1 MTPLGL
7 RPRAGLSRSKTR
19 DDREASLRAGARRWL
34 GALSVGILA
43 VYGLFFLLFWNRS
56 GPKDGD
62 QFLVFHTLQYWNSS
76 MFGVAKQWTPLM
88 CSGLS
93 MAGEPQVPFMS
104 LSMALSYVL
113 GPLDGV
119 KSALVIYL
127 TIGWIGAFLYA
138 GLWLK
143 TKQQRVLAASLF
155 VGNGFFF
162 CRLAFGHFDLIPFLI
177 LPLVLWALHGVTDSQ
192 KRAFSL
198 GTLRLILLPL
208 LMGALLALAID
219 GSPVAIVHLVLWLAL
234 YAVILA
240 LTVRSATPVV
250 LLSLAIAC
258 ASLLDAGYLWPML
271 ESQSEFPRLS
281 PDRFTSALSL
291 LWFAVLPARGKVLPA
306 NGNGHELSVFIGPI
320 LGYCLWRYRH
330 WLWASLPV
338 SMRRP
343 LLVVSL
349 VSIVLGMGSLK
360 VLHIPS
366 WLSPF
371 DLLRP
376 LPGFR
381 SIGVTGRY
389 WGFLALPLS
398 LLSAK
403 ALYRFASEF
412 GDTWRVHVWLG
423 FVLILQAGFQAET
436 LTTLWLHSPPYRFV
450 PAGTRFQYGPESI
463 EYVALPENQFQGQLM
478 TPTRGVSNC
487 YDMDDF
493 NRTDGAPGTSLVTH
507 VTEDQTALHRA
518 PRVEAGFATWS
529 RIRLTM
535 DCALSDES
543 GSCAIPFPDR
553 TEVTLS
559 QAYHAG
565 WHAAGCETRPSP
577 QGHLIVSCP
586 ASRMREGPI
595 DLHFDDPI
603 SDAGA
608 RVSTASWRIWLC
620 MAGSLMLLWLLVGIR
635 ALHGL
640 KVGAKMN
647 VSSANEPVPEPPP
660 SQGPQMPLPPNR
672 ALLANIH
679 LDS

>member
-1 MTPLGL
+1 MNPLGL
-7 RPRAGLSRSKTR
+7 RPSDGRSRSKTR
-19 DDREASLRAGARRWL
+19 DDREASLPAGARRWL
-34 GALSVGILA
+34 SGLSLGILA
-43 VYGLFFLLFWNRS
+43 VYGLFFLLSWNRS

-76 MFGVAKQWTPLM
+76 MFGIAKQWTPLL

-113 GPLDGV
+113 GPLNGV

-127 TIGWIGAFLYA
+127 MLGWIGAFLYA
-138 GLWLK
+138 GLQLTIKW
-143 TKQQRVLAASLF
+143 QRFLAASLF

-162 CRLAFGHFDLIPFLI
+162 CRLAFGHFDLIPFFI
-177 LPLVLWALHGVTDSQ
+177 SPLVLWALHRGTDGQ
-192 KRAFSL
+192 AGAPSL
-198 GTLRLILLPL
+198 STTLQRILTTL

-219 GSPVAIVHLVLWLAL
+219 GSPVAIIHLVLWLAL
-234 YAVILA
+234 YALILA
-240 LTVRSATPVV
+240 LTIRCAMPVI
-250 LLSLAIAC
+250 LLGLAITC
-258 ASLLDAGYLWPML
+258 AALLDAGYLWPML
-271 ESQSEFPRLS
+271 ESQSAFPRLT

-291 LWFAVLPARGKVLPA
+291 LWFALLPMRGKVLPA

-330 WLWASLPV
+330 RLSVSLPA
-338 SMRRP
+338 SMGRP

-398 LLSAK
+398 LLSAM
-403 ALYRFASEF
+403 ALCRFASEF
-412 GDTWRVHVWLG
+412 GDTWRIHVWLG
-423 FVLILQAGFQAET
+423 LVLILQVGFQAET
-436 LTTLWLHSPPYRFV
+436 LTQLWSHSAPYRFV
-450 PAGTRFQYGPESI
+450 SASTHFQHGPENI
-463 EYVALPENQFQGQLM
+463 EYVALRDDQFQGQLIA
-478 TPTRGVSNC
+478 PTRGVSNC

-493 NRTDGAPGTSLVTH
+493 NRADGPTVNSLVSR
-507 VTEDQTALHRA
+507 VMEDQTTSHRV
-518 PRVEAGFATWS
+518 PRIEAGFATWS
-529 RIRLTM
+529 RIRLMM
-535 DCALSDES
+535 DCTASNVA
-543 GSCAIPFPDR
+543 GSCATSLHDR

-559 QAYHAG
+559 QAYHSG
-565 WHAAGCETRPSP
+565 WHAAGCETHPST
-577 QGHLIVSCP
+577 QGQLIVSCP

-608 RVSTASWRIWLC
+608 RVSMASWRVWLWI
-620 MAGSLMLLWLLVGIR
+620 AGALMLLWLLAPQTITRSALRPLDGSRLAGPIARETR
-635 ALHGL
+635 A
-640 KVGAKMN
+640 
-647 VSSANEPVPEPPP
+647 
-660 SQGPQMPLPPNR
+660 
-672 ALLANIH
+672 
-679 LDS
+679 